1 MPENAKDGFD
11 SAVVEKTNSIDPEIK
26 HESLLLWGCP
36 PIYNKA
42 WPAREGGIWALMI
55 CACWSFAASAGSRDV
70 LTIRNLTKSYGS
82 LRALDDV
89 SLTLEPGEFFGL
101 LGPNGAGKT
110 TLMSL
115 VTGIRPADSGEIFL
129 EGEKFQHERIEQRAQ
144 LGFVPQALAL
154 YEELSGEENLR

>member
-1 MPENAKDGFD
+1 M
-11 SAVVEKTNSIDPEIK
+11 
-26 HESLLLWGCP
+26 
-36 PIYNKA
+36 
-42 WPAREGGIWALMI
+42 
-55 CACWSFAASAGSRDV
+55 

-82 LRALDDV
+82 PFALDDV

-101 LGPNGAGKT
+101 LGPNGAGKF

-129 EGEKFQHERIEQRAQ
+129 QGEKFRHERIEQRAQ

-154 YEELSGEENLR
+154 YEELSGEEKLRLFGRLFGLRGGALA